1 MVRNNHRLV
10 EPSLSASM
18 VRADVIGLLSFNVG
32 LLSVK
37 VSQST
42 RILSMVVGQK
52 RGCYRAGAQMLSVH
66 YQLGAINE
74 RHSDTTLAGSER

>member
-32 LLSVK
+32 PLSVK
-37 VSQST
+37 VAYGEQ
-42 RILSMVVGQK
+42 R
-52 RGCYRAGAQMLSVH
+52 
-66 YQLGAINE
+66 N
-74 RHSDTTLAGSER
+74 SEVS